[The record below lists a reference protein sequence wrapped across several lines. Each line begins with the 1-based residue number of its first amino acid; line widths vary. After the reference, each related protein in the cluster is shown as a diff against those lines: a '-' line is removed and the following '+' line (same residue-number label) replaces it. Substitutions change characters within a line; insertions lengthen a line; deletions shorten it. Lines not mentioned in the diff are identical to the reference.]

1 MLAVASFSMKGAVQA
16 FIATLVFSALTVW
29 LAPFGV
35 IVGALIALVTLRIG
49 VIEGLKT
56 LIVAG
61 STSILLST
69 TLLGSYWPGLVS
81 IMEYMLPVW
90 IASVVLR
97 NTNSLALSLN
107 AIMMLVGLLVI
118 GFHLM
123 VGDTEAWW
131 IQLYNTQLAPLL
143 EQAGVDLKELDITQ
157 MVSMI
162 TLLMAIFAV
171 TLWFSIVLLGRWW
184 QSKLYYPGRFRE
196 DFYQLRL
203 PKNVAYVTV
212 VFAVLGLLLDGNNL
226 IQDLSSVLM
235 AGLMFQG
242 LAIMH
247 FAVNQRAL
255 NTGWLVGL
263 YVLLLL
269 FPQTLLVLATVGLLD
284 IWMNVRVRLQK
295 D

>member
-212 VFAVLGLLLDGNNL
+212 VFAVLGLVLDGNNL

>member
-1 MLAVASFSMKGAVQA
+1 MLAVASFSMKGATQA

-61 STSILLST
+61 ATSILLST
-69 TLLGSYWPGLVS
+69 TMLGSYWPGLVS

-97 NTNSLALSLN
+97 NTNSLALALN

-143 EQAGVDLKELDITQ
+143 EQAGVDFKELDVTQ

-212 VFAVLGLLLDGNNL
+212 VFAVLGLVLDGNNL

-242 LAIMH
+242 LAIIH

>member
-1 MLAVASFSMKGAVQA
+1 MLAVASFSMKGAKQA
-16 FIATLVFSALTVW
+16 FIATLIFSALTVW

-49 VIEGLKT
+49 VIEGFKT

-61 STSILLST
+61 ATSILLST

-123 VGDTEAWW
+123 VGDTQAWW
-131 IQLYNTQLAPLL
+131 MQLYNTQLTPLL
-143 EQAGVDLKELDITQ
+143 EQAGVDFKELDVTQ

-162 TLLMAIFAV
+162 TLLLAIFAV

-196 DFYQLRL
+196 DFYQLSL

-212 VFAVLGLLLDGNNL
+212 VFAVLGLVLDGNNL

-295 D
+295 N

>member
-212 VFAVLGLLLDGNNL
+212 VFAVLGLVLDGNSL